1 MSRSLLIGAAAGLLV
16 AGFVGWQGYR
26 SVYAGPR
33 DALRKTLEDTRTQT
47 EAMDDELARRGREK
61 SELDAL
67 SAGVLGGSQDL
78 AEHAMREG
86 LLELGRRAG
95 LADVLVTTGTMRRMT
110 SPYLEARRG
119 TSNSVRRLLRDRS
132 DFSVLSATLTATG
145 DWAQTL
151 NALALLESQPWIA
164 RQPSLRLEP
173 TDDTRTRFELRVTV
187 EALHAADLA
196 REDGVPTVVGASEDS
211 LAQAS
216 RLAGMDLFRVPPPP
230 PPPPPPPKE
239 EPKPVPV
246 VQAPPPPPPPPPYDR
261 WRVTA
266 VIDGSRGVEVIVTNL
281 DGRGSR
287 ALAVGE
293 KVLGAT
299 LVGAAAERAAFEI
312 DGSAY
317 EVALGMTLAQRTPR
331 GG

>member
-1 MSRSLLIGAAAGLLV
+1 MNRSLLIGGGMGLVV
-16 AGFVGWQGYR
+16 AGFIGLQGYR
-26 SVYAGPR
+26 AVYAGPR
-33 DALRKTLEDTRTQT
+33 EELLQTLEDTRAQT
-47 EAMDDELARRGREK
+47 ESMDAELAKRAREK
-61 SELDAL
+61 NELEAL

-78 AEHAMREG
+78 AEHAMREA
-86 LLELGRRAG
+86 LLALGAKAG
-95 LADVLVTTGTMRRMT
+95 LSDVLVTTGTLRRAT

-119 TSNSVRRLLRDRS
+119 TSSTVRRLLRDRV
-132 DFSVLSATLTATG
+132 DFAVLSATLTASG
-145 DWAQTL
+145 DWQQTL
-151 NALALLESQPWIA
+151 AALALLESQPWIA

-173 TDDTRTRFELRVTV
+173 ANESRTRFELRVVV

-196 REDGVPTVVGASEDS
+196 REAGVPAVVEASE
-211 LAQAS
+211 AARARAV
-216 RLAGMDLFRVPPPP
+216 RLGGVDLFRVPPPP

-239 EPKPVPV
+239 EPKPEPV
-246 VQAPPPPPPPPPYDR
+246 VQKPPPPPPPPPYDR

-287 ALAVGE
+287 TLVVGE
-293 KVLGAT
+293 SVLDARLMGAE
-299 LVGAAAERAAFEI
+299 AERAAFEI